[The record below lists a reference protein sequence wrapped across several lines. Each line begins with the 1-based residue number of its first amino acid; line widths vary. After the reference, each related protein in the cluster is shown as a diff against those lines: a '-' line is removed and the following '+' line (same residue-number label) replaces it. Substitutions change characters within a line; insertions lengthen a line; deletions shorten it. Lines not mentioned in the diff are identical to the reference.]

1 MNVLVLLPMVFVLI
15 GIALYTLLGG
25 ADFGAGIW
33 QLTSTGSAGR
43 EARELAHNIL
53 APVWEA
59 NHVWLIFVLTVMW
72 TAYPPLFGSVAST
85 LAVPLFLAAVGI
97 IFRGA
102 TYALYAGARTPRDRR
117 VIDTVFSLA
126 SLLTPFA
133 LGTAVG
139 AVATGRVPLGNAA
152 GNLWSS
158 WLNGSAIMIGALAVL
173 ISAFLAVIYLCADA
187 VRIGASGLERRF
199 RMRALACGVVTGGVA
214 VAALVVVAFDA
225 PALWGGLIG
234 LGLPAVVVSG
244 VAGLVTLALVWRRR
258 YSWSRISAAV
268 AVVAVV
274 AGWALAQHPFVLPGL
289 TVNDLAAPFDTLV
302 AVVIAVVAGA
312 IVLAPSLALLFSLV
326 LKGRFDPGE
335 LGPAG
340 SAGRH
345 PAGPARFASVLA
357 ARFAVALFLA
367 GFGFLTIAE
376 SGWLHLVGVLC
387 FVAFVLV
394 GFRAVGPT
402 RIAGEETPA
411 ESGGTRRNEA

>member
-1 MNVLVLLPMVFVLI
+1 VNVFVLLPMVFVLI
-15 GIALYTLLGG
+15 GIALYVLLGG

-33 QLTSTGSAGR
+33 QLTSTGPEGR

-53 APVWEA
+53 GPVWEA

-85 LAVPLFLAAVGI
+85 LAAPLFLAAVGI

-102 TYALYAGARTPRDRR
+102 TYALYAGARTPGDRR
-117 VIDTVFSLA
+117 VIDTLFSLA

-152 GNLWSS
+152 GSLWSS
-158 WLNGSAIMIGALAVL
+158 WLNASAIMIGALAVL

-187 VRIGASGLERRF
+187 ARIGASGLERRF

-225 PALWGGLIG
+225 PALWAGLVG
-234 LGLPAVVVSG
+234 FGLPAVVVSG
-244 VAGLVTLALVWRRR
+244 VAGLVTLPMVWWRR
-258 YSWSRISAAV
+258 YSWARISAAV

-289 TVNDLAAPFDTLV
+289 TLAALAAPFDTLL
-302 AVVIAVVAGA
+302 AVVIAVFAGA
-312 IVLAPSLALLFSLV
+312 IVLAPSLGLLFSLV
-326 LKGRFDPGE
+326 LKGRFDPDS
-335 LGPAG
+335 LRPARSTG
-340 SAGRH
+340 QH
-345 PAGPARFASVLA
+345 EAGPTRFSPTLA
-357 ARFAVALFLA
+357 ARVAIGLFLA

-376 SGWLHLVGVLC
+376 SGWLHLIGVLC
-387 FVAFVLV
+387 FVAFVPTA
-394 GFRAVGPT
+394 FRAVAPT
-402 RIAGEETPA
+402 RIASED
-411 ESGGTRRNEA
+411 